1 MPNYTTPGVY
11 INESRLNSRSNN
23 VPSGPTA
30 FFAGRA
36 GRGPTDATYV
46 ANWGEYRRLYGNL
59 TDAYDLGYAV
69 YHFFAN
75 GGRGCW
81 VARVVGPT
89 NPAAADVSAINNFSG
104 NGVPFYPYGQN
115 SSEYTLATY
124 AITSQ
129 VATITTTAS
138 HNLIV
143 GDVVTIASSGT
154 VTAIDGAQTVVEVVD
169 DTTFTFA
176 AAGATD
182 VVETGDAG
190 TLEVSN
196 TSAARWK
203 SLFDAEAISAGAW
216 GNGLTLQIEAGTVP
230 SSSERFGSFNLV
242 VRLDGVEVERWNE
255 VAVESTDNRYVATI
269 VNTYSDYIKVDS
281 VNPDAV
287 AASASSTYYTSSVP
301 FDGGDDGGEPT
312 STEYTNALNT
322 IDGVEGVVVMNAVP
336 YVNANGDSVG
346 NDTNTTTAFLNKAQ
360 ERGTAF
366 VIVDPDK
373 GVAAVSGLET
383 VANRATVA
391 SNGNYGA
398 HYTPSLL
405 MVDPAKSG
413 PGAIRDTYP
422 GGAVAGLYV
431 RTDVEQNVAKA
442 PAGYAADIRGALG
455 LSVNL
460 TDANIGDFYS
470 GARTPQTNCFK
481 AVPGGGIVVY
491 GARTLTK
498 VGADRYIPIRRTLN
512 YLRYTLDNLTK
523 FAVFEPNDQR
533 LWARIRGAVS
543 SNLSSF
549 YNEGGLKGAN
559 AAQSFY
565 VVCDETNNTPIS
577 IDQGI
582 VNVEVGVAL
591 QYPAEFIVI
600 NLSQWSG
607 GSNAV
612 ESL

>member
-23 VPSGPTA
+23 VPAGPTA
-30 FFAGRA
+30 FFVGLAQ
-36 GRGPTDATYV
+36 RGPTEATYV
-46 ANWGEYRRLYGNL
+46 ANWGDYRRLYGNL
-59 TDAYDLGYAV
+59 NDAYDLGYSV
-69 YHFFAN
+69 FHFFSN

-81 VARVVGPT
+81 VARVVGPGAGD
-89 NPAAADVSAINNFSG
+89 PADVSPILNFSG

-115 SSEYTLATY
+115 LTTSTLVNY
-124 AITSQ
+124 AIASE
-129 VATITTTAS
+129 VATITTDAA

-143 GDVVTIASSGT
+143 GDVVDITSSGT
-154 VTAIDGAQTVVEVVD
+154 VAAIDGERTVTEVVSANTFKFAVAGASD
-169 DTTFTFA
+169 VAETADTGTFT
-176 AAGATD
+176 
-182 VVETGDAG
+182 
-190 TLEVSN
+190 VSN

-203 SLFDAEAISAGAW
+203 TLFDAEAISAGAW
-216 GNGLTLQIEAGTVP
+216 GNSLTVSVEQGTVP
-230 SSSERFGSFNLV
+230 ASTSRFGSFNLV

-255 VAVESTDNRYVATI
+255 LAIETSDSRYVATI
-269 VNTYSDYIKVDS
+269 VNTYSDYIKVDT
-281 VNPDAV
+281 VNPAADA
-287 AASASSTYYTSSVP
+287 ANSSATYYTSNVP
-301 FDGGDDGGEPT
+301 FDGGSDGGEPT
-312 STEYTNALNT
+312 NTEYVTALNT
-322 IDGVEGVVVMNAVP
+322 IDGIDGVVVMNAVP
-336 YVNANGDSVG
+336 YVNASGDSVG
-346 NDTNTTTAFLNKAQ
+346 NDTATITDFLNKAQ
-360 ERGTAF
+360 SRGTAF
-366 VIVDPDK
+366 VIIDPDK
-373 GVAAVSGLET
+373 GVGSISGLES

-422 GGAVAGLYV
+422 GGALAGLYV
-431 RTDVEQNVAKA
+431 RTDIEQNVAKA

-455 LSVNL
+455 LSVNIN
-460 TDANIGDFYS
+460 DATIGDFYT
-470 GARTPQTNCFK
+470 GVRTPQVNCFK
-481 AVPGGGIVVY
+481 AIPGGGIVVY

-498 VGADRYIPIRRTLN
+498 IGADRYIPIRRTLN
-512 YLRYTLDNLTK
+512 YLRETLDNLTK

-533 LWARIRGAVS
+533 LWARIRGVIS

-559 AAQSFY
+559 AAQAYY
-565 VVCDETNNTPIS
+565 VVCDETNNTPTS
-577 IDQGI
+577 IDQGV